1 MENIIIKLIL
11 KGEEMKFCIR
21 EWSENTVVLMT
32 ETGHVL
38 SYFRSVNEALDAC
51 SQWYNSNAG
60 ELKHN
65 VVVQYKHKETTYEP
79 RTQYA

>member
-1 MENIIIKLIL
+1 MILI
-11 KGEEMKFCIR
+11 GEEMKFCIR

-51 SQWYNSNAG
+51 SQWYNSNTG

-65 VVVQYKHKETTYEP
+65 VVVQYKHNETMNESCT
-79 RTQYA
+79 RYA

>member
-11 KGEEMKFCIR
+11 KGKEMKFYIR

-32 ETGHVL
+32 EAGHVL
-38 SYFRSVNEALDAC
+38 SYFGSVNEALDAC
-51 SQWYNSNAG
+51 SQWYNSNAS

-65 VVVQYKHKETTYEP
+65 VFVKYKHAASSYESHT
-79 RTQYA
+79 RFA